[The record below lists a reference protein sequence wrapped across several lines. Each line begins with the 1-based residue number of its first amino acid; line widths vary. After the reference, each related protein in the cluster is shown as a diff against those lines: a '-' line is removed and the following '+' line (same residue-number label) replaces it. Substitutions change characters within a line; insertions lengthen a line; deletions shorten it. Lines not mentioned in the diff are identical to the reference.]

1 MEFLFKSEKKNPRNI
16 QNKSYS
22 NMEATTPTFW
32 YMIQITWL
40 LFMITLLQ
48 QETLYNSFETFSSD
62 PQGTVVLLTLLMAV
76 NGT

>member
-1 MEFLFKSEKKNPRNI
+1 
-16 QNKSYS
+16 
-22 NMEATTPTFW
+22 MEATTPTFW